1 MGPSAPAHIPPC
13 ADVGQSQRR
22 CGPPATSARK
32 ADPTRPGPRFLL
44 WPKLRSGAAS
54 HVLVSSAS
62 PVLLQRPLCRLA
74 LGLPPSAS
82 PVQQQLN
89 VPQPNGRTRARH
101 AGWQADEGEVKAESL
116 RSGCELGALQRLLC
130 AKNPARCANLCPVC
144 TRCGS
149 ARLVALWA
157 LVGRVVGLVAAA
169 TLNFALAN
177 KPDEAKVTAG

>member
-1 MGPSAPAHIPPC
+1 MWASLS
-13 ADVGQSQRR
+13 ADVGHRQPPHEKPTQQGPALAFSSGLSLGQALPLTFWSPRRRR
-22 CGPPATSARK
+22 CCCSARSVV
-32 ADPTRPGPRFLL
+32 LL
-44 WPKLRSGAAS
+44 WAF
-54 HVLVSSAS
+54 
-62 PVLLQRPLCRLA
+62 
-74 LGLPPSAS
+74 SAS

-130 AKNPARCANLCPVC
+130 AKNPARCANLCPVR